1 MPPTDLRLGIVTPV
15 VTRLPRSHAQW
26 EETAGLAE
34 VEQIVVEAERLG
46 YAHATCSEH
55 IAIPKEIAA
64 VRGGT
69 YWDPLPVFGYL
80 AARTTSIRFATFVLV
95 LGYHHP
101 LEIVKRYGTL
111 DVVSGGRL
119 VLGVGVGSLQ
129 QEFELIRAP
138 FDDRGERA
146 DDALRALRASF
157 GRPEPAYTGTHYSYG
172 GFVVD
177 PCGVQTDVPIWI
189 GGRTGRSL
197 RRAVELADGW
207 APFGLS
213 LAEMVPMLER
223 ARAGAAWA
231 ARTTDLDVVLQH
243 DRPLDPVGDPDGA
256 RAALGALR
264 DAGATTVNVRF
275 VHHSPDHY
283 CEQLAALVPLAAG

>member
-1 MPPTDLRLGIVTPV
+1 VRLGIVTPV
-15 VTRLPRSHAQW
+15 VTRLPRSHAHW

-46 YAHATCSEH
+46 YSHATCSEH
-55 IAIPKEIAA
+55 VAIPREIAA

-69 YWDPLPVFGYL
+69 YWDPLSLFGYL
-80 AARTTSIRFATFVLV
+80 SARTTTIRFATFVLV
-95 LGYHHP
+95 LAYHHP

-129 QEFELIRAP
+129 EEFELIDAP
-138 FDDRGERA
+138 FDGRGERA

-157 GRPEPAYTGTHYSYG
+157 GRVEPSYTGTHYSYE

-177 PCGVQTDVPIWI
+177 PCGAQTDVPIWI
-189 GGRTGRSL
+189 GGRTARSL
-197 RRAVELADGW
+197 RRAVELAHGW

-213 LAEMVPMLER
+213 LAEMAPMLER
-223 ARAGAAWA
+223 ARTTAAWA
-231 ARTTDLDVVLQH
+231 ARTDPLDVVLQH
-243 DRPLDPVGDPDGA
+243 DRPLDPLADPDGA
-256 RAALGALR
+256 RAALAGLHA
-264 DAGATTVNVRF
+264 AGATTVNVRV

-283 CEQLAALVPLAAG
+283 CEQLAALLPLARG